1 MAYQHDPDGPVIDR
15 GAFRARI
22 FEVFGIILLA
32 SIVVFIASKWIFN
45 DEDLMENAQIY
56 MNAFLASNT
65 LDYTVS
71 HSENTMTVKLWYDGL
86 TAGAKKA
93 YEGDEKS
100 LKIWEDF
107 KISTRDVAEQLL
119 GQLRSLAP
127 DADLVLMVVNEN
139 NHARSLLVYK
149 NGLLSYDVVQG
160 GD

>member
-1 MAYQHDPDGPVIDR
+1 MAYQHNADGPVVDK
-15 GAFRARI
+15 GSFRA
-22 FEVFGIILLA
+22 
-32 SIVVFIASKWIFN
+32 SFIAYFLGLVLIGVIFFIAVKWIFN

-56 MNAFLASNT
+56 MNALLASNT
-65 LDYTVS
+65 LDYTIS

-93 YEGDEKS
+93 YEGDEAS
-100 LKIWEDF
+100 LESWETF
-107 KISTRDVAEQLL
+107 KISTRDLAEQLF
-119 GQLRSLAP
+119 GQLRTLVP

>member
-1 MAYQHDPDGPVIDR
+1 MAYQHDSDGPVVDK
-15 GAFRARI
+15 GAFRA
-22 FEVFGIILLA
+22 
-32 SIVVFIASKWIFN
+32 SFIAYFLGLVLIGVIFFIAVKWIFN
-45 DEDLMENAQIY
+45 DDDLMENAQIY

-93 YEGDEKS
+93 YEGDEES

-119 GQLRSLAP
+119 GQLRTLAP

-149 NGLLSYDVVQG
+149 NGQLSYDVVQEG
-160 GD
+160 E

>member
-1 MAYQHDPDGPVIDR
+1 MAYQHDSDGPVVDK
-15 GAFRARI
+15 GAFRA
-22 FEVFGIILLA
+22 
-32 SIVVFIASKWIFN
+32 SFIAYFLGLVLIGVIFFIAVKWIFN

-93 YEGDEKS
+93 YEGDEES

-107 KISTRDVAEQLL
+107 KISTRDLAEQLF
-119 GQLRSLAP
+119 GQLRTLAP